1 MARSITEIQ
10 EAIREKVSA
19 SVPVRLS
26 SSKTSEW
33 SLWTYVVAVA
43 IHAFELVLDLFR
55 KEMET
60 LTSEATPGTLRWYA
74 EMCRRFQYGDEL
86 VYNPDTGMLSY
97 PQTDESKR
105 IIAAVAV
112 SEAATEEG
120 AMAIFV
126 KVAKQEG
133 GKLVELDEAE
143 KRALVNYLDAIRFV
157 GCQVETI
164 SSNADSI
171 CYDLTVYHDPLI
183 PEGTVRA
190 EVEEALTAFKTTI
203 DFDGVLYRQRLLDAV
218 MEVDGVVTCKLDGLL
233 RHSYQTDGW
242 VIVETHSTLDAGYFE
257 FAEEEVEGKKCV
269 LNVVSVNELL
279 KNA

>member
-10 EAIREKVSA
+10 EAIRDKVST
-19 SVPVRLS
+19 SVPVKLS

-97 PQTDESKR
+97 PETDEAKR

-112 SEAATEEG
+112 SEAATEDG

-126 KVAKQEG
+126 KVAKEEG

-143 KRALVNYLDAIRFV
+143 KRALVGRAGRGGKTRLGQLS
-157 GCQVETI
+157 GCHTLRRMPGGDHQQQ
-164 SSNADSI
+164 
-171 CYDLTVYHDPLI
+171 
-183 PEGTVRA
+183 R
-190 EVEEALTAFKTTI
+190 
-203 DFDGVLYRQRLLDAV
+203 RQH
-218 MEVDGVVTCKLDGLL
+218 LL
-233 RHSYQTDGW
+233 RPDRLS
-242 VIVETHSTLDAGYFE
+242 
-257 FAEEEVEGKKCV
+257 
-269 LNVVSVNELL
+269 
-279 KNA
+279 